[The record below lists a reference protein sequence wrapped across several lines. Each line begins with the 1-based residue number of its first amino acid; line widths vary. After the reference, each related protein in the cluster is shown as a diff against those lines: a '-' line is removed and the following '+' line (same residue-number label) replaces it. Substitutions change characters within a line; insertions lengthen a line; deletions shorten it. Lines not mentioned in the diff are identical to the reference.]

1 MENTNNNYNN
11 KNKDER
17 VARRDYY
24 SNIFEPLFESLFDY
38 PTSVKNENKFGL
50 MKTDIKEFNDKY
62 EFLVEVPGLDKK
74 EINIQLE
81 DGYLTISTNK
91 KVENEDVD
99 KKGNVLRQER
109 FIGSYK
115 RSYFVGKQIKY
126 SDVDASLNN
135 GILTIN
141 IKKPVPEEDGH
152 KLIDIK

>member
-1 MENTNNNYNN
+1 MENNNNFKNQN
-11 KNKDER
+11 KEQITRK
-17 VARRDYY
+17 DYY
-24 SNIFEPLFESLFDY
+24 NSIFEPLFESLFDY

-74 EINIQLE
+74 EINISLE

-91 KVENEDVD
+91 KVENEETD

-115 RSYFVGKQIKY
+115 RSYFVGKQTKY
-126 SDVDASLNN
+126 SDIDASLNN
-135 GILTIN
+135 GILNIN

-152 KLIDIK
+152 KFIDIK